1 MAKNTSNSEVTNKNA
16 YKNLHKVPPQLQD
29 SSKRLI
35 DNTGK
40 GLGIP
45 HGQPPIPVK
54 YPPEIDQVLRTLNNR
69 SDYIRQAVI
78 AKLEADELI

>member
-1 MAKNTSNSEVTNKNA
+1 MANNRKVTNGSA
-16 YKNLHKVPPQLQD
+16 YKNLHKVPPQLQR

-35 DNTGK
+35 DTTSK

-54 YPPEIDQVLRTLNNR
+54 YPPEIDQILRTLTNR
-69 SDYIRQAVI
+69 SEYIRQAVI

>member
-1 MAKNTSNSEVTNKNA
+1 MANHREATSNGSA
-16 YKNLHKVPPQLQD
+16 YQNLHKVPPQLQR

-35 DNTGK
+35 DKTSK

-54 YPPEIDQVLRTLNNR
+54 YPPEIDQVLRSLNNR

>member
-1 MAKNTSNSEVTNKNA
+1 MAKNTNQSEETNGSA
-16 YKNLHKVPPQLQD
+16 YKNLHKVPSQLQH

-54 YPPEIDQVLRTLNNR
+54 YPPEIDQVLRSLNNR

-78 AKLEADELI
+78 EKLEADKLI

>member
-1 MAKNTSNSEVTNKNA
+1 MANNREVTNKSA
-16 YKNLHKVPPQLQD
+16 YQNLHKVPSQLQH

-35 DNTGK
+35 DNTSK

-54 YPPEIDQVLRTLNNR
+54 YPPKIDQILRSLNNR
-69 SDYIRQAVI
+69 SDYIRQAVK
-78 AKLEADELI
+78 AQLEADKLI